1 LICGKRKILNQI
13 FISLLSSS
21 PRLSLIKN
29 YKQRPKYVEL
39 MLQPFFIESREQPVD
54 MAGWYREVT
63 NAAMEKQR
71 R

>member
-1 LICGKRKILNQI
+1 VVREKFLIK
-13 FISLLSSS
+13 FSFYFFLLS
-21 PRLSLIKN
+21 RLSLIKN

-54 MAGWYREVT
+54 VAGWYREVT